1 MQSVLITGGAGFIG
15 QNLVHA
21 WRAARPDDRLTVVD
35 AMTYAANVRSLEPL
49 IADRSI
55 QFVKGDIRDAAL
67 MRRLFDEHKFTRVAH
82 LAAESHVDRSIVDPE
97 AFLQTNVLGTF
108 TLLKAALDAWRA
120 SGAIDRARFLHVS
133 TDEVYG
139 SLGPDDPAFS
149 ESSPYRPN
157 SPYAASKAASD
168 HLVRSFVATY
178 GMPALI
184 TNCSNNYGPYQH
196 PEKLIPLMIIHAL
209 EGKPLPVYGD
219 GSNVRDWLHV
229 SDHCEALMSV
239 IERGR
244 LGETYN
250 VGGGNE
256 RNNRD
261 VVGLICDTIDEA
273 FAADQ
278 GPRRALSILSGGVGG
293 ELPLAHLLRD
303 RPAGPR
309 SPLCDRRHET
319 RDRTRQSMQ
328 RRLRDRTAP
337 DRSLVPR
344 PGRLVAR
351 RDQRRLPGVDRQELR
366 LPDRGLNRHAHPR
379 AQRGLSALPGLALSP
394 PARARERL
402 LRDADGRAER
412 EPVRGRGFLFEEFR
426 RVGPHGGGNPR
437 QQSLA
442 AVRMGA
448 RARHGG
454 RAAGSRK
461 SRRAPRAARLAAARR
476 DTVQADAEAAGP
488 QGRIEPQARPAG
500 RADPAGPDRGF
511 SARPGAQSGCLSRR
525 YQLHAPHQGHR
536 QPDPDRPGRNRALA
550 RRGLDAS
557 TI

>member
-15 QNLVHA
+15 QNLVYA
-21 WRAARPDDRLTVVD
+21 WHAARPGDRLVVVD

-55 QFVKGDIRDAAL
+55 LFVRGDIRDPAL

-108 TLLKAALDAWRA
+108 TLLKAALDAWRS
-120 SGAIDRARFLHVS
+120 SGTIGCARFLHVS

-139 SLGPDDPAFS
+139 SLEPDDPAFS

-229 SDHCEALMSV
+229 SDHCDALMSV

-244 LGETYN
+244 IGETYN

-256 RNNRD
+256 RNNRH
-261 VVGLICDTIDEA
+261 VVGLICAALDEA
-273 FAADQ
+273 FVADQ
-278 GPRRALSILSGGVGG
+278 GLAAGFPSCPAASG
-293 ELPLAHLLRD
+293 D
-303 RPAGPR
+303 T
-309 SPLCDRRHET
+309 C
-319 RDRTRQSMQ
+319 
-328 RRLRDRTAP
+328 
-337 DRSLVPR
+337 RSLISYV
-344 PGRLVAR
+344 
-351 RDQRRLPGVDRQELR
+351 
-366 LPDRGLNRHAHPR
+366 
-379 AQRGLSALPGLALSP
+379 
-394 PARARERL
+394 
-402 LRDADGRAER
+402 
-412 EPVRGRGFLFEEFR
+412 
-426 RVGPHGGGNPR
+426 
-437 QQSLA
+437 
-442 AVRMGA
+442 
-448 RARHGG
+448 
-454 RAAGSRK
+454 
-461 SRRAPRAARLAAARR
+461 
-476 DTVQADAEAAGP
+476 T
-488 QGRIEPQARPAG
+488 
-500 RADPAGPDRGF
+500 
-511 SARPGAQSGCLSRR
+511 
-525 YQLHAPHQGHR
+525 
-536 QPDPDRPGRNRALA
+536 DRPGHDHRYAIDATKLAGELDNRCRVGFEA
-550 RRGLDAS
+550 GLRQTVRWYLDREDWWREVTSGAYKAW
-557 TI
+557 IDKNYGFRIAV